1 MFAHRWWQG
10 EALHLPVGKAVCV
23 GRNYAEHA
31 RELNNPVPKQ
41 PLLFHKPA
49 TAFCELTDPLHLVR
63 PGLHF
68 ETELALLIGAPLNAH
83 STDPWSAVMGVSLA
97 LDLTDRELQA
107 ELKQAGHPW
116 ERAKAFDGALPLGPW
131 LPVAQLPAQVAD
143 WSYRLELNGALR
155 QHGQVNQMLCTP
167 APLLHLILADFSLQP
182 GDVVL
187 TGTPAGVGVLTEG
200 DELLLRLDSTDW
212 QLRCRLASAGS

>member
-1 MFAHRWWQG
+1 MIQHRWWQG
-10 EALHLPVGKAVCV
+10 DVIGWPVGKAVCV

-31 RELNNPVPKQ
+31 RELNNPVPSQ

-49 TAFCELTDPLHLVR
+49 TAFCELTDPLQLAR

-68 ETELALLIGAPLNAH
+68 ETELALLIGAPLNAD
-83 STDPWSAVMGVSLA
+83 SEDPWAGVVGVTLA
-97 LDLTDRELQA
+97 LDLTDRDLQA

-116 ERAKAFDGALPLGPW
+116 ERAKAFDGALPIGSW
-131 LPVAQLPAQVAD
+131 LPLSALPANPAQ

-155 QHGQVNQMLCTP
+155 QHGQVSQMLSQPP
-167 APLLHLILADFSLQP
+167 ALLRQILADFSLQP

-187 TGTPAGVGVLTEG
+187 TGTPAGVGQLAGG
-200 DELLLRLDSTDW
+200 DRLVFSIDDSDWRLDVQIADTPS
-212 QLRCRLASAGS
+212 